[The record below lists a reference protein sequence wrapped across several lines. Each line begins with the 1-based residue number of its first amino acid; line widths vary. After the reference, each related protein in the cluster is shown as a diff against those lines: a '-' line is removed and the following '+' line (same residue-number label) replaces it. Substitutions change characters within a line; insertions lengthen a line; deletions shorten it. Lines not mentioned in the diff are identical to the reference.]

1 MQCRKA
7 MTSLAMLIS
16 WEIWKER
23 NGCVFRNKVSTTDMV
38 ITKIKDEV
46 ATWSMAETK
55 ALSNV
60 IPRE

>member
-1 MQCRKA
+1 
-7 MTSLAMLIS
+7 
-16 WEIWKER
+16 
-23 NGCVFRNKVSTTDMV
+23 MV

-46 ATWSMAETK
+46 ATWSMAGAK